1 MAYKRNYGKKQNKKP
16 NRATE
21 LTRLAFLMGQVER
34 GRKNPDSRITA
45 SFDAGKNSVEKKKK
59 PLF

>member
-1 MAYKRNYGKKQNKKP
+1 MAYKRNYRKNQNKKP

-21 LTRLAFLMGQVER
+21 LTRFAYNMGQVQR
-34 GRKNPDSRITA
+34 GLKNPDSRITA
-45 SFDAGKNSVEKKKK
+45 SYDAGKNSVEKKKK